1 MIRVAEGRRIVA
13 LGEHKVYST
22 FLDLI
27 KAFDTVPHHLLIN
40 KLSDINWS

>member
-13 LGEHKVYST
+13 LEEHKEVYST

-27 KAFDTVPHHLLIN
+27 KAFDTVPHHLLEG
-40 KLSDINWS
+40 LSGKMG